1 MTNVKFKCTAKQMR
15 LHKYFMQIALLTAQN
30 SHARRSKVGA
40 VMVRDGRII
49 SIGWNG
55 QPAGWS
61 NDCEIEV
68 LNERQ
73 EKELKT
79 LPTVIHAEVNAV
91 YWCARS
97 GITSDGAIMY
107 LTLSPCAHCALAMV
121 QAGIKEVYYLEEY
134 HDRSGLEVLKQSGI
148 KTKKIKL

>member
-1 MTNVKFKCTAKQMR
+1 
-15 LHKYFMQIALLTAQN
+15 
-30 SHARRSKVGA
+30 
-40 VMVRDGRII
+40 MVRDGRII

-107 LTLSPCAHCALAMV
+107 LTLSPCAHCALAMI